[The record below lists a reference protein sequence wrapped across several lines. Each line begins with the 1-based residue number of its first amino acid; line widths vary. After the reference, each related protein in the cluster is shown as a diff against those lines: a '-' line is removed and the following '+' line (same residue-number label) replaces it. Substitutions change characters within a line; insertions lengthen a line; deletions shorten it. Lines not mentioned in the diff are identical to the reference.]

1 MNINWIKKDVNNAN
15 NTDTSQKSF
24 TIAALFGEEY
34 QVDSIQFHFPNVLS
48 R

>member
-1 MNINWIKKDVNNAN
+1 MNIHWIKKDVNNAN
-15 NTDTSQKSF
+15 DTSQKSF